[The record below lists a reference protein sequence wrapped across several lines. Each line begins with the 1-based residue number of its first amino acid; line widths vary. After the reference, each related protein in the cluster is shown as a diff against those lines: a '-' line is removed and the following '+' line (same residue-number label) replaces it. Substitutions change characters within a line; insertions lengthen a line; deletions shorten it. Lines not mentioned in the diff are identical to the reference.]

1 MIIHSSQPIF
11 RVLHLIL
18 YGYYIILLNNWYV
31 VTFCI
36 EIFVILHGKNKQNN
50 NKWKLANLNENN
62 TYFYK
67 NSRNWPKKLTRR
79 SFLNSFSNNRLCS
92 FAINSA
98 LQNILLN
105 ISHEQNLATPIS
117 PQQISHHIPSPSPYI
132 KKMLCIIIVI
142 VYKT

>member
-36 EIFVILHGKNKQNN
+36 EIFVILHGKNKQKTTNGN
-50 NKWKLANLNENN
+50 WLILIKIILIFTRTRRTDWK
-62 TYFYK
+62 
-67 NSRNWPKKLTRR
+67 NWPKKLTRR
-79 SFLNSFSNNRLCS
+79 SFLNSFSNNQWCS

-98 LQNILLN
+98 KYFVKHFAWTKFSNTYLTTTN
-105 ISHEQNLATPIS
+105 ISPHPLSLP
-117 PQQISHHIPSPSPYI
+117 
-132 KKMLCIIIVI
+132 L
-142 VYKT
+142 YKEDALHCYSL